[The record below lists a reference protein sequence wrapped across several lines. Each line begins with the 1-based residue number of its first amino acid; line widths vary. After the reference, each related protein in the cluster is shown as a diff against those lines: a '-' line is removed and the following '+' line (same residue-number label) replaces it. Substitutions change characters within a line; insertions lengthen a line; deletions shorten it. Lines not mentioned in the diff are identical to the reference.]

1 MVFTAAF
8 SSITNLSF
16 GEKVIEPNP
25 LYPDKSYEQF
35 ISRILI
41 EKIERFLDLY

>member
-1 MVFTAAF
+1 MTHGLYCSF
-8 SSITNLSF
+8 SSITNLSC

-35 ISRILI
+35 ISRMLI
-41 EKIERFLDLY
+41 EKN